1 MFDYEN
7 ENTETLAI
15 ETADVMYELDEFDS
29 IDRWTDADLQH
40 FAVLAA
46 E

>member
-1 MFDYEN
+1 MFDYE
-7 ENTETLAI
+7 ENTEELAI
-15 ETADVMYELDEFDS
+15 EADVMTELEEFDS